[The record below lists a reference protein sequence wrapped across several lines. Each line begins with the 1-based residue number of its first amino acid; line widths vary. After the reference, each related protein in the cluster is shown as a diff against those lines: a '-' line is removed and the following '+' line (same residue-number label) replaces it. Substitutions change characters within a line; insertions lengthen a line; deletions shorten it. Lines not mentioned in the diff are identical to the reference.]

1 MGSNIETLTVGSL
14 SLKYLYTKNFYVK
27 NWIYI
32 YQLVLYSRYPT
43 WNYGSGAFKNLKTGK
58 RDKIKTEWL
67 YTKTL
72 KLRTAN
78 NAIIPTGALHQ
89 RNEK

>member
-27 NWIYI
+27 NYIYIYI

-43 WNYGSGAFKNLKTGK
+43 WNYGSGAFKN
-58 RDKIKTEWL
+58 R
-67 YTKTL
+67 
-72 KLRTAN
+72 
-78 NAIIPTGALHQ
+78 
-89 RNEK
+89 